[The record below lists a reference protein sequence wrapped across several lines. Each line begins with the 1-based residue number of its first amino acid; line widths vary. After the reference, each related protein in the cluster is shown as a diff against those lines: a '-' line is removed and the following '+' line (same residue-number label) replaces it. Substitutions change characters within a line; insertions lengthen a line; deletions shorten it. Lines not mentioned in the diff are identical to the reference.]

1 MKLDLNDQQQTA
13 VEESG
18 NVLVTAC
25 PGSGKT
31 RVLIHRVMKELSE
44 LESTKHRVIAVTF
57 TNRAADEIKS
67 RLNHPEIPL
76 DNLWAGTIHSFSLDW
91 ILRPYACYSKHLKKG
106 FSVADEFYIKSLK
119 NKLKKKYG
127 FRYFDEINTRIDRNG
142 QSIACSQNEKN
153 LKDEYYQILKDKK
166 LIDFDMVLYLAY
178 ELITQKKEIS
188 KTLGSI
194 VRAICIDEYQD
205 TQDLQYGIL
214 SEIVKNSSGLTKIFI
229 VGDANQA
236 IYTSLGGIPKRKEE
250 IIDEFGV
257 EQLTHHKLIGNYRSS
272 QRIIDLSLNLQNDES
287 EVTSLTDFADEQG
300 IITYS
305 NQECDH
311 GELPELIAN
320 MIEYHVNNGVK
331 SNEICVLAPQW
342 WQITKLGRQLVT
354 LLPEVKF
361 DAPGL
366 SLLHNQR
373 ENIWFKISRLFLC
386 EPEPRLYITRLRWA
400 GSVVKELEKILSC
413 NLPEQYKTARNFLRL
428 INSIKSIENDGIKYL
443 EDVFNQLVVQL
454 GIDLNTHSAIS
465 EPWDSFFE
473 KAHDRL
479 NNTDY
484 NINSDIDSLKKMF
497 KRPGG
502 VVVTSC
508 HSIKGEE
515 YETVICFGILK
526 GYIPNWN
533 LIINNPTIDEDLE
546 AQKLLYVIISRAK
559 KNLHLISE
567 YGRRTRQGHGILYE
581 TNQNIENVCFEYD
594 ALEDILT

>member
-1 MKLDLNDQQQTA
+1 MKLELNDQQQTA
-13 VEESG
+13 VEEPG

-31 RVLIHRVMKELSE
+31 RVLIHRIMKELSE
-44 LESTKHRVIAVTF
+44 LESIKHKVIAVTF

-67 RLNHPEIPL
+67 RLDDPEIPL

-91 ILRPYACYSKHLKKG
+91 ILRPYACYSQLLKKG

-127 FRYFDEINTRIDRNG
+127 FNYFYEINTRIDRNG
-142 QSIACSQNEKN
+142 KSVACSQNEKN
-153 LKDEYYQILKDKK
+153 LKDEYYQILKEKK
-166 LIDFDMVLYLAY
+166 LIDFDMVLYQAY
-178 ELITQKKEIS
+178 DLITRNKEIP

-194 VRAICIDEYQD
+194 VRSICIDEYQD

-214 SEIVKNSSGLTKIFI
+214 AEIVKNSFGSTKIFI

-236 IYTSLGGIPKRKEE
+236 IYTSLGGIPKTKDE

-257 EQLTHHKLIGNYRSS
+257 EKLTHRKLTGNYRSS
-272 QRIIDLSLNLQNDES
+272 QRIIDLSLNLQDDET

-300 IITYS
+300 VITYS
-305 NQECDH
+305 NQDYAHED
-311 GELPELIAN
+311 LPELIAN
-320 MIEYHVNNGVK
+320 MIAYHVNNGVK

-354 LLPEVKF
+354 LLPDIKF

-373 ENIWFKISRLFLC
+373 ENIWFKVSRLFLC
-386 EPEPRLYITRLRWA
+386 EPEPRLYITRLRWS
-400 GSVVKELEKILSC
+400 GSIVKELEKILGYD
-413 NLPEQYKTARNFLRL
+413 LPEQYQAARNFLRL
-428 INSIKSIENDGIKYL
+428 INSIESTEKDGIAYL
-443 EDVFNQLVVQL
+443 EDVFTQLMNHIEINL
-454 GIDLNTHSAIS
+454 FSHSGLS

-473 KAHDRL
+473 KAYDRL
-479 NNTDY
+479 NNNDY
-484 NINSDIDSLKKMF
+484 KIKSDIGSLKKMF

-515 YETVICFGILK
+515 YETVICLGLLK

-533 LIINNPTIDEDLE
+533 LIINNPGVDEDFE

-559 KNLHLISE
+559 KNIHLISE
-567 YGRRTRQGHGILYE
+567 YGRRTRQGNGCLYE
-581 TNQNIENVCFEYD
+581 TNCNIENVCFEYD
-594 ALEDILT
+594 VLEDIMA